1 MTANVSRL
9 WLKAKNGEAAIVIGT
24 RSSLFT
30 PFKDLGV
37 IVIDEEHDSSY
48 KQQEGWRYHA
58 RDLAVWR
65 AHSEQIPIILGS
77 ATPALETLHNVRR
90 GKYRQLTLSKRAG
103 NARPA
108 QQHVL
113 DLKGQPLQAGLS
125 PALISRMRQHLQA
138 DNGDPVS

>member
-1 MTANVSRL
+1 M
-9 WLKAKNGEAAIVIGT
+9 GEAAIVIGT

-65 AHSEQIPIILGS
+65 ATASRSDNSRLGDAGAGDS
-77 ATPALETLHNVRR
+77 A
-90 GKYRQLTLSKRAG
+90 
-103 NARPA
+103 
-108 QQHVL
+108 
-113 DLKGQPLQAGLS
+113 
-125 PALISRMRQHLQA
+125 
-138 DNGDPVS
+138 

>member
-1 MTANVSRL
+1 MPAT
-9 WLKAKNGEAAIVIGT
+9 
-24 RSSLFT
+24 
-30 PFKDLGV
+30 
-37 IVIDEEHDSSY
+37 
-48 KQQEGWRYHA
+48 
-58 RDLAVWR
+58 LAVWR

-138 DNGDPVS
+138 DNQ